1 MKNFSLEWKALQK
14 DILAGITAAVVALP
28 LALAFGVASGLGA
41 EAGLYGAIAL
51 GFFAPIFGG
60 TRSQISGPTGPMT
73 VVSATIIS
81 GFTNNLGIV
90 ITVFLLAGLFQ
101 IAFGILRLGQFVK
114 YIPYPVISGFMSGI
128 GVIIIL
134 LQLYPLMGLPSSS
147 NILEVLKSLPQM
159 LPQVNVQAMI
169 LASITI
175 IIMYLF
181 PKFNKQVPSTLVGLI
196 IGTMLSVVFEMKVPL
211 IGEIPTGL
219 PSLQIPS
226 FSLEILNVILVPAL
240 TLAALGSLD
249 SLLTSLVADKLTRE
263 KHQSNRELIGQGIGN
278 TLAAL
283 IGGLPGAG
291 ATMRTVV
298 NIQAGGRSRL
308 SGVTHAL
315 TLLIILLALGSYASR
330 IPMPVLA
337 GILITVGISIIDYR
351 GFKDFLHVPR
361 SDMVVKITV
370 LALTVFI
377 DLLQAV
383 VIGMVLASIF
393 FVKKMGDIIARYSQ
407 ANQFFIPWDRQGNIF
422 IKRLIGPFF
431 FGFSNR
437 FEEIISE
444 LSHKKAKKIQAVI
457 LDMSEVPYIDQ
468 SGLYTLEETIEKLN
482 NHNIPLLLVLPQGQ
496 VKNLVSKMK
505 LSNSSYNH
513 LVHSFEEAIDLL
525 REKSSMENFEFFSSL
540 DTSEIQNIP
549 TGYRDSLLRIREDKT
564 S

>member
-1 MKNFSLEWKALQK
+1 
-14 DILAGITAAVVALP
+14 
-28 LALAFGVASGLGA
+28 
-41 EAGLYGAIAL
+41 
-51 GFFAPIFGG
+51 
-60 TRSQISGPTGPMT
+60 
-73 VVSATIIS
+73 
-81 GFTNNLGIV
+81 
-90 ITVFLLAGLFQ
+90 
-101 IAFGILRLGQFVK
+101 
-114 YIPYPVISGFMSGI
+114 
-128 GVIIIL
+128 
-134 LQLYPLMGLPSSS
+134 
-147 NILEVLKSLPQM
+147 
-159 LPQVNVQAMI
+159 
-169 LASITI
+169 
-175 IIMYLF
+175 
-181 PKFNKQVPSTLVGLI
+181 
-196 IGTMLSVVFEMKVPL
+196 
-211 IGEIPTGL
+211 
-219 PSLQIPS
+219 
-226 FSLEILNVILVPAL
+226 
-240 TLAALGSLD
+240 
-249 SLLTSLVADKLTRE
+249 
-263 KHQSNRELIGQGIGN
+263 
-278 TLAAL
+278 
-283 IGGLPGAG
+283 
-291 ATMRTVV
+291 
-298 NIQAGGRSRL
+298 
-308 SGVTHAL
+308 
-315 TLLIILLALGSYASR
+315 
-330 IPMPVLA
+330 MPVLA

-505 LSNSSYNH
+505 LSNSSDNH